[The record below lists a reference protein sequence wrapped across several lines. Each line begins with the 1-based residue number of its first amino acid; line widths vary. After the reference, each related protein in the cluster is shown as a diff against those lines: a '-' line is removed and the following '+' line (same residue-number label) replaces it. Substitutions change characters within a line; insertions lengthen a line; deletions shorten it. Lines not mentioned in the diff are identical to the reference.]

1 MNGLATKPETMTI
14 NVTKAFKRRLR
25 KAAAAEDKNISDY
38 VRDLL
43 DKNMPA
49 EESFF
54 SSDVYPDKHK
64 NTPRET
70 NVTHEN

>member
-1 MNGLATKPETMTI
+1 VNSPATKPATMTI

-54 SSDVYPDKHK
+54 SSSVYLHK
-64 NTPRET
+64 QDSESQET
-70 NVTHEN
+70 NVAHEN